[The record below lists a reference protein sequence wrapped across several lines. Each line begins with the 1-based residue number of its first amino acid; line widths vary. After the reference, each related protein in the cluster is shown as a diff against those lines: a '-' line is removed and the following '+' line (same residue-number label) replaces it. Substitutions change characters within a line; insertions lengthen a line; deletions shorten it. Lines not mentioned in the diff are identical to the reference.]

1 MIYNSV
7 AKYNERG
14 ETMTADL
21 QKAKEILTQNNLTC
35 VLCKGDSL
43 YISDK
48 RGVAPLL
55 AWLESGESFDG
66 FSCADKVVGNG
77 AAYLYVLL
85 GVSEIHALV
94 VSKSARCTLE
104 LHGIACTFDKE
115 VDAIINRT
123 GDGPCPMES
132 AVSGAKTAE
141 EAYTAIKNKLEQMKK
156 LP

>member
-1 MIYNSV
+1 M
-7 AKYNERG
+7 A
-14 ETMTADL
+14 TDL
-21 QKAKEILTQNNLTC
+21 QKAKEILSQNNLTC
-35 VLCKGDSL
+35 VFCKGDLL
-43 YISDK
+43 YTSDR

-55 AWLESGESFDG
+55 EWLESGENFNG

-85 GVSEIHALV
+85 GVSQIHAFVL
-94 VSKSARCTLE
+94 SKSAHRTLE
-104 LHGIACTFDKE
+104 QHGIVCTCDKE

-132 AVSGAKTAE
+132 AVSGVKTAE
-141 EAYTAIKNKLEQMKK
+141 EAYAAIKNKLELMKK